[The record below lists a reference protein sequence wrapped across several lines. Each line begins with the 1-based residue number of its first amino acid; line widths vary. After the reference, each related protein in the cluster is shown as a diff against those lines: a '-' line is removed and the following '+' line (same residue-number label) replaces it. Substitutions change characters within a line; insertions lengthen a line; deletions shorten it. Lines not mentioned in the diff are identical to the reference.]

1 MKTYI
6 SAYFF
11 TLIAFL
17 VIDFIWLSTMASRLY
32 RPAIGDLLAENFRLA
47 PAIIF
52 YLIYAAGLTFLAVR
66 PALISGQWTTALAY
80 GAAVGFM
87 AYATYDLTNQ
97 ATLKSWST
105 TLTIADL
112 LWGTFVSAAA
122 AIIGYLVTV
131 RLVGPLQNPA
141 GVL

>member
-1 MKTYI
+1 MKTYFA
-6 SAYFF
+6 AYLV
-11 TLIAFL
+11 TLVAFL

-32 RPAIGDLLAENFRLA
+32 RPAIGDLLADNFRLA
-47 PAIIF
+47 PAVVF

-66 PALISGQWTTALAY
+66 PAFQTGEWTTALLY
-80 GAAVGFM
+80 GAVVGFM

-105 TLTIADL
+105 TLTVADL

-122 AIIGYLVTV
+122 ATIGYLITA
-131 RLVGPLQNPA
+131 RLVGPLENPA
-141 GVL
+141 GL

>member
-1 MKTYI
+1 MKTYFA
-6 SAYFF
+6 AYLF
-11 TLIAFL
+11 TLVAFL

-47 PAIIF
+47 PAVVF

-66 PALISGQWTTALAY
+66 PAFQTGEWTTALLY
-80 GAAVGFM
+80 GAVVGFM
-87 AYATYDLTNQ
+87 AFATYDLTNQ

-105 TLTIADL
+105 TLTVADL

-122 AIIGYLVTV
+122 ATIGYLITV
-131 RLVGPLQNPA
+131 RLVGPLENPT
-141 GVL
+141 GL

>member
-66 PALISGQWTTALAY
+66 PALISGQWTTALVY

-141 GVL
+141 VVL

>member
-66 PALISGQWTTALAY
+66 PALISGQWTTALLY

-122 AIIGYLVTV
+122 AIIGYLFTV

>member
-1 MKTYI
+1 MKTYFA
-6 SAYFF
+6 AYLV
-11 TLIAFL
+11 TLVAFL

-32 RPAIGDLLAENFRLA
+32 RPAIGDLLADNFRLA
-47 PAIIF
+47 PAVIF

-66 PALISGQWTTALAY
+66 PAFQTGEWTTALLY
-80 GAAVGFM
+80 GAVVGFM

-105 TLTIADL
+105 TLTVADL

-122 AIIGYLVTV
+122 ATIGYLITV
-131 RLVGPLQNPA
+131 RLIGPLENPT
-141 GVL
+141 GL

>member
-1 MKTYI
+1 MKTYVA
-6 SAYFF
+6 AYLF
-11 TLIAFL
+11 TLVAFL

-47 PAIIF
+47 PAVVF

-66 PALISGQWTTALAY
+66 PAFQTGEWTTALLY
-80 GAAVGFM
+80 GAVVGFM

-105 TLTIADL
+105 TLTVADL

-122 AIIGYLVTV
+122 ATIGYFLTV
-131 RLVGPLQNPA
+131 RLVGPLENPT
-141 GVL
+141 GL

>member
-1 MKTYI
+1 MKTYFA
-6 SAYFF
+6 AYFF
-11 TLIAFL
+11 TLVAFL

-47 PAIIF
+47 PAVVF
-52 YLIYAAGLTFLAVR
+52 YLIYAGGLTFLAVR
-66 PALISGQWTTALAY
+66 PALLSGEWTTALLY
-80 GAAVGFM
+80 GAIVGFM

-97 ATLKSWST
+97 ATLKNWPA

-131 RLVGPLQNPA
+131 RLLGPLENSA
-141 GVL
+141 GIS

>member
-1 MKTYI
+1 MKTYFA
-6 SAYFF
+6 AYLF
-11 TLIAFL
+11 TLVAFL

-47 PAIIF
+47 PAVIF

-66 PALISGQWTTALAY
+66 PAFQTGEWTTALLY
-80 GAAVGFM
+80 GAVVGFM

-105 TLTIADL
+105 TLTVADL

-122 AIIGYLVTV
+122 ATIGYLITV
-131 RLVGPLQNPA
+131 RLIGPLENPT
-141 GVL
+141 GL

>member
-32 RPAIGDLLAENFRLA
+32 RPAIGDLLAENFRLG

-66 PALISGQWTTALAY
+66 PALISGQWTTALVY

-122 AIIGYLVTV
+122 AIIGYIVTV

>member
-66 PALISGQWTTALAY
+66 PALISGQWTTALLY

-131 RLVGPLQNPA
+131 RLVGPLQNPV

>member
-1 MKTYI
+1 MKTYLV
-6 SAYFF
+6 AYFF
-11 TLIAFL
+11 TLVAFL

-32 RPAIGDLLAENFRLA
+32 RPAIGDLLADNFRLA
-47 PAIIF
+47 PAIVF

-66 PALISGQWTTALAY
+66 PALISGEWTAALLY

-105 TLTIADL
+105 TLTVADL

-122 AIIGYLVTV
+122 AVIGYLVTV
-131 RLVGPLQNPA
+131 RLVGPLENSA
-141 GVL
+141 GLS

>member
-1 MKTYI
+1 MKTYLA
-6 SAYFF
+6 AYFF
-11 TLIAFL
+11 TLVAFL

-32 RPAIGDLLAENFRLA
+32 RPAIGDLLADNFRLA
-47 PAIIF
+47 PAVVF

-66 PALISGQWTTALAY
+66 PAFQTGEWTTALLY
-80 GAAVGFM
+80 GAVVGFM

-105 TLTIADL
+105 TLTVADL

-122 AIIGYLVTV
+122 ATIGYFITA
-131 RLVGPLQNPA
+131 RLVGPLENPA
-141 GVL
+141 GL

>member
-1 MKTYI
+1 MKTYFA
-6 SAYFF
+6 AYLF
-11 TLIAFL
+11 TLVAFL

-47 PAIIF
+47 PAVVF

-66 PALISGQWTTALAY
+66 PAFQTGEWTTALLY
-80 GAAVGFM
+80 GAVVGFM

-105 TLTIADL
+105 TLTVADL
-112 LWGTFVSAAA
+112 LWGTFVSATAA
-122 AIIGYLVTV
+122 AIGYLITV
-131 RLVGPLQNPA
+131 RLIGPLENPT
-141 GVL
+141 GL

>member
-66 PALISGQWTTALAY
+66 PALISGQWTTALVY

-112 LWGTFVSAAA
+112 LWGTFVSATA
-122 AIIGYLVTV
+122 AIIGYIVTV

>member
-1 MKTYI
+1 MKTYFA
-6 SAYFF
+6 AYFF
-11 TLIAFL
+11 TLVAFL

-47 PAIIF
+47 PAVVF
-52 YLIYAAGLTFLAVR
+52 YLIYAGGLTFLAVR
-66 PALISGQWTTALAY
+66 PALLSGEWTTALLY
-80 GAAVGFM
+80 GAIVGFM

-97 ATLKSWST
+97 ATLKNWPT

-131 RLVGPLQNPA
+131 RLLGPLENSA
-141 GVL
+141 GIS

>member
-66 PALISGQWTTALAY
+66 PALISGQWTTALVY
-80 GAAVGFM
+80 GSAVGFM

>member
-1 MKTYI
+1 MKTYLV
-6 SAYFF
+6 AYFF
-11 TLIAFL
+11 TLVAFL

-32 RPAIGDLLAENFRLA
+32 RPAIGDLLADNFRLA
-47 PAIIF
+47 PAIVF

-66 PALISGQWTTALAY
+66 PALISGEWTTALLY

-105 TLTIADL
+105 TLTVADL

-122 AIIGYLVTV
+122 AVIGYLVTV
-131 RLVGPLQNPA
+131 RLVGPLENSA
-141 GVL
+141 GLS

>member
-1 MKTYI
+1 MKTYVA
-6 SAYFF
+6 AYLF
-11 TLIAFL
+11 TLVAFL

-47 PAIIF
+47 PAVVF

-66 PALISGQWTTALAY
+66 PAFQTAEWTTALLY
-80 GAAVGFM
+80 GAVVGFM

-105 TLTIADL
+105 TLTVADL

-122 AIIGYLVTV
+122 ATIGYFLTV
-131 RLVGPLQNPA
+131 RLVGPLENPT
-141 GVL
+141 GL

>member
-1 MKTYI
+1 MKTYVA
-6 SAYFF
+6 AYLF
-11 TLIAFL
+11 TLVAFL

-47 PAIIF
+47 PAVVF

-66 PALISGQWTTALAY
+66 PAFQTGEWTTALLY
-80 GAAVGFM
+80 GAVVGFM
-87 AYATYDLTNQ
+87 AYATYDLNNQ

-105 TLTIADL
+105 TLTVADL

-122 AIIGYLVTV
+122 ATIGYFLTV
-131 RLVGPLQNPA
+131 RLVGPLENPT
-141 GVL
+141 GL

>member
-1 MKTYI
+1 MKTYLV
-6 SAYFF
+6 AYFF

-47 PAIIF
+47 PAIVF

-66 PALISGQWTTALAY
+66 PALISGEWTTALLY

-122 AIIGYLVTV
+122 AIIGYLLTV
-131 RLVGPLQNPA
+131 RLTGPLENSA
-141 GVL
+141 GLS

>member
-1 MKTYI
+1 MKTYFA
-6 SAYFF
+6 AYLV
-11 TLIAFL
+11 TLVAFL

-32 RPAIGDLLAENFRLA
+32 RPAIGDLLADNFRLA
-47 PAIIF
+47 PAVVF

-66 PALISGQWTTALAY
+66 PAFQTGEWTTALLY
-80 GAAVGFM
+80 GAVVGFM

-105 TLTIADL
+105 TLTVADL

-122 AIIGYLVTV
+122 ATIGYLITV
-131 RLVGPLQNPA
+131 RLIGPLENPT
-141 GVL
+141 GL

>member
-1 MKTYI
+1 MNTYVA
-6 SAYFF
+6 AYLF
-11 TLIAFL
+11 TLVAFL

-47 PAIIF
+47 PAVVF

-66 PALISGQWTTALAY
+66 PAFQTGEWTTALLY
-80 GAAVGFM
+80 GAVVGFM

-105 TLTIADL
+105 TLTVADL

-122 AIIGYLVTV
+122 ATIGYFLTV
-131 RLVGPLQNPA
+131 RLVGPLENPT
-141 GVL
+141 GL

>member
-66 PALISGQWTTALAY
+66 PALISGQWTTALVY

-122 AIIGYLVTV
+122 AIIGYIVTV

>member
-1 MKTYI
+1 MKTYLV
-6 SAYFF
+6 AYSF
-11 TLIAFL
+11 TLVAFL

-32 RPAIGDLLAENFRLA
+32 RPAIGDLLADNFRLA
-47 PAIIF
+47 PAIVF

-66 PALISGQWTTALAY
+66 PALISGEWTTALLY

-105 TLTIADL
+105 TLTVADL

-131 RLVGPLQNPA
+131 RLLGPLENSA
-141 GVL
+141 GLS

>member
-66 PALISGQWTTALAY
+66 PALISGQWTTALLY

-122 AIIGYLVTV
+122 AIIGYIVTV

>member
-1 MKTYI
+1 MKTYLV
-6 SAYFF
+6 AYFF

-47 PAIIF
+47 PAIVF

-66 PALISGQWTTALAY
+66 PALISGEWTTALLY

-131 RLVGPLQNPA
+131 RLIGPLENSA
-141 GVL
+141 GLS

>member
-66 PALISGQWTTALAY
+66 PALISGQWTTALVY

-105 TLTIADL
+105 TLTIADV

>member
-66 PALISGQWTTALAY
+66 PALISGQWTTALVY

-97 ATLKSWST
+97 ATLRSWST

>member
-1 MKTYI
+1 MKTYVA
-6 SAYFF
+6 AYLF
-11 TLIAFL
+11 TLVAFL

-47 PAIIF
+47 PAVVF

-66 PALISGQWTTALAY
+66 PAFQTGEWTTALLY
-80 GAAVGFM
+80 GAVVGFM

-105 TLTIADL
+105 TLTVADL

-122 AIIGYLVTV
+122 PTIGYFLTV
-131 RLVGPLQNPA
+131 RLVGPLENPT
-141 GVL
+141 GL

>member
-1 MKTYI
+1 MKTYFA
-6 SAYFF
+6 AYLF
-11 TLIAFL
+11 TLVAFL

-32 RPAIGDLLAENFRLA
+32 RPAIGDLLVENFRLA
-47 PAIIF
+47 PAVVF

-66 PALISGQWTTALAY
+66 PAFQTGEWTTALLY
-80 GAAVGFM
+80 GAVVGFM

-105 TLTIADL
+105 TLTVADL

-122 AIIGYLVTV
+122 ATIGYLITV
-131 RLVGPLQNPA
+131 RLIGALENPTD
-141 GVL
+141 L

>member
-66 PALISGQWTTALAY
+66 PALISGQWTTALIY

>member
-1 MKTYI
+1 MKTYLA
-6 SAYFF
+6 AYFF
-11 TLIAFL
+11 TLVAFL

-66 PALISGQWTTALAY
+66 PALISGQWSTALLY
-80 GAAVGFM
+80 GAAVGFI

-105 TLTIADL
+105 TLTVADL

-122 AIIGYLVTV
+122 AVIGFLVTV
-131 RLVGPLQNPA
+131 RIIGPLENSA
-141 GVL
+141 GWP

>member
-6 SAYFF
+6 AAYVL
-11 TLIAFL
+11 TLVAFL

-32 RPAIGDLLAENFRLA
+32 RPAIGELLADNFRAA

-66 PALISGQWTTALAY
+66 PALLSGEWTSALLY
-80 GAAVGFM
+80 GAVVGFM

-97 ATLKSWST
+97 ATLKTWPT

-112 LWGTFVSAAA
+112 VWGTFVSAAA
-122 AIIGYLVTV
+122 ATIGYLVTV
-131 RLVGPLQNPA
+131 RLLGPLENSA
-141 GVL
+141 GVS